1 MKFSRCFAA
10 VGPGQEFSKLPQ
22 SQVVRM
28 SITWEPQQYGN
39 EVVAFTTK
47 NRDILLV
54 HRWIIITVYVV
65 GIVSATVVIVV
76 AVGLLVIVD
85 FELVPS
91 WL

>member
-1 MKFSRCFAA
+1 M
-10 VGPGQEFSKLPQ
+10 
-22 SQVVRM
+22 
-28 SITWEPQQYGN
+28 
-39 EVVAFTTK
+39 
-47 NRDILLV
+47 